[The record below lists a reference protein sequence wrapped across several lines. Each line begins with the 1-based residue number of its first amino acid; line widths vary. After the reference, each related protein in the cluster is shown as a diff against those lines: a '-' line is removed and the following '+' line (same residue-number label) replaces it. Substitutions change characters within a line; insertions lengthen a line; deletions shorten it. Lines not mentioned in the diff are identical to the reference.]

1 MRIEEILAMEI
12 GDRQFCRTEIQAD
25 DVERVLRAALLATC
39 GKEGN
44 SVELYPVEDPHL
56 LERLADDRD
65 HGAECIAQAP
75 MAVAVVADR
84 LYDGAWVENCS
95 AVVWAMCAQA
105 AERQLAYHSVQIRGY
120 QLTDGTMS
128 DEVVRGILDIPESK
142 TVYAVVA
149 IGTADK
155 PASQA
160 EIDDD
165 QLEWQRIHIGCLF
178 CCMANRKICQP
189 QIIPQR
195 KNSRTG
201 YEDSFCG
208 GRKSCHQR
216 GQGVERRRS

>member
-1 MRIEEILAMEI
+1 MFFVYFCQAIDMEEKTIDMRIEEILAMEL

-25 DVERVLRAALLATC
+25 DVEQMLRAALIATY
-39 GKEGN
+39 GKDGN
-44 SVELYPVEDPHL
+44 TVELYPVEDPHL
-56 LERLADDRD
+56 LERLADARD

-105 AERQLAYHSVQIRGY
+105 AERQLAYRSVQIRGY

-155 PASQA
+155 SAPPV
-160 EIDDD
+160 EIDDE
-165 QLEWQRIHIGCLF
+165 QLEWQRIHIG
-178 CCMANRKICQP
+178 
-189 QIIPQR
+189 
-195 KNSRTG
+195 
-201 YEDSFCG
+201 
-208 GRKSCHQR
+208 
-216 GQGVERRRS
+216 

>member
-1 MRIEEILAMEI
+1 MEEKTIDMRIEEILAMEL

-25 DVERVLRAALLATC
+25 DVEQVLRAALIATY
-39 GKEGN
+39 GKDGN
-44 SVELYPVEDPHL
+44 TVELYPVEDPHL
-56 LERLADDRD
+56 LERLADARD

-105 AERQLAYHSVQIRGY
+105 AERQLAYRSVQIRGY

-155 PASQA
+155 PAPPV
-160 EIDDD
+160 EIDDE
-165 QLEWQRIHIGCLF
+165 QLEWQRIHIG
-178 CCMANRKICQP
+178 
-189 QIIPQR
+189 
-195 KNSRTG
+195 
-201 YEDSFCG
+201 
-208 GRKSCHQR
+208 
-216 GQGVERRRS
+216 